1 MKEKLLKIYNS
12 DTALARTQGV
22 VIGLM
27 VAMII
32 VNAINKIKDWGLTA
46 SFFFPR
52 TNYIAYNER
61 MCFVMNQNNNQKN
74 EELSDYITHATNTAN
89 EIFKL
94 YGTKVALDAMAQY
107 MVKKP
112 WQFASIKD

>member
-1 MKEKLLKIYNS
+1 MEIS
-12 DTALARTQGV
+12 GALNQYMNICKG
-22 VIGLM
+22 
-27 VAMII
+27 
-32 VNAINKIKDWGLTA
+32 
-46 SFFFPR
+46 
-52 TNYIAYNER
+52 YCER

-112 WQFASIKD
+112 

>member
-1 MKEKLLKIYNS
+1 MSANTTSQKRINATSAK
-12 DTALARTQGV
+12 A
-22 VIGLM
+22 
-27 VAMII
+27 I
-32 VNAINKIKDWGLTA
+32 VKG
-46 SFFFPR
+46 
-52 TNYIAYNER
+52 
-61 MCFVMNQNNNQKN
+61 CVFVMNQNNNQKN

-112 WQFASIKD
+112 